1 MAAVAAAKR
10 FGVRPRDVKYIVAY
24 PAYVVMLGP
33 YKDVVVP
40 DMRRALWWFGE
51 LFPWKSTI
59 NSGLQHLPD
68 VPDWKDAPPWRSKKK
83 DDLEDI
89 GTLKQKVPDMKR
101 WTKGVHQIVLWLGES
116 RPSKASLVKKLSRR
130 VPQPWAAVAAN

>member
-1 MAAVAAAKR
+1 MFFQPWWTEDAGTRCDDEDMAAVAAAKR

-40 DMRRALWWFGE
+40 DMRKAPWWPGE
-51 LFPWKSTI
+51 LFRWKSII

-68 VPDWKDAPPWRSKKK
+68 VPDWKDAPPWWEKMMISK
-83 DDLEDI
+83 
-89 GTLKQKVPDMKR
+89 TLAR
-101 WTKGVHQIVLWLGES
+101 
-116 RPSKASLVKKLSRR
+116 
-130 VPQPWAAVAAN
+130 